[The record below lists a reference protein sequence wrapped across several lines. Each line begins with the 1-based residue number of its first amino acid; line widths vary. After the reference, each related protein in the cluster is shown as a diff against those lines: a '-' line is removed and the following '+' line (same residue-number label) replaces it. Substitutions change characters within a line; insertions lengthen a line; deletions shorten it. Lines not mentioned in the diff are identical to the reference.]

1 MRMTEVRANHGR
13 SALMPASAAEVR
25 AAVTLPPRSV
35 PATNAS
41 AGITEKTLSATLCAL
56 LG

>member
-1 MRMTEVRANHGR
+1 MTEVRANHGR